1 MTFGLLWFIDV
12 IKINP
17 KIMKV
22 FAFYTAETKNITFI
36 KDDIIDEVICILILI
51 GGLLAAFSKEKNED
65 EYISKI
71 RLESLLTATYIN
83 YGLLFYSIIFVYD
96 TGFFNILVFNMFTLL
111 VIFLI
116 GFNFLLYKAKQGIN
130 AEK

>member
-1 MTFGLLWFIDV
+1 
-12 IKINP
+12 
-17 KIMKV
+17 MKV

-130 AEK
+130 DEK